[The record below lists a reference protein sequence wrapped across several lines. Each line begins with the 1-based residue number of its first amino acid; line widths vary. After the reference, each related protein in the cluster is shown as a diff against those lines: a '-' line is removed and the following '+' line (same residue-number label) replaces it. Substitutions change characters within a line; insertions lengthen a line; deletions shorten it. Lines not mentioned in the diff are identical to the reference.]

1 MKKRMV
7 LSPLFIAAILAGLAL
22 VPLFV
27 VDPGKAQEKR
37 RPCSKPYIRVVSPK
51 ANTPRK
57 QIVIR
62 GRRFGE
68 ESGKVFLA
76 PNVEA
81 EVVKWSNTEVWVIV
95 PQAATSGSITVS
107 IPCGRVSNAVY
118 FKVIK

>member
-7 LSPLFIAAILAGLAL
+7 LRWPFIATALAGLVL

-27 VDPGKAQEKR
+27 VDPGKAQEKG
-37 RPCSKPYIRVVSPK
+37 RPCSRPYIRVVSPR
-51 ANTPRK
+51 AVTPGN

-81 EVVKWSNTEVWVIV
+81 EVVKWSNTRVWVIV
-95 PQAATSGSITVS
+95 PQAATSGSMTVS
-107 IPCGRVSNAVY
+107 IPCGRVSNEVY